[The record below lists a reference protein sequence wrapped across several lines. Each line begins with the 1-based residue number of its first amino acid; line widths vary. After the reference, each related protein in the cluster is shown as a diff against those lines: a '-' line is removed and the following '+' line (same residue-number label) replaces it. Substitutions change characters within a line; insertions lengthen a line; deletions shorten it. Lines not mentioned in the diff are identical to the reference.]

1 MSNNMSD
8 IFSCIINL
16 FINGFKKEE
25 LASNEKELVSND
37 PAINRFISRFHPNV
51 DVTIK
56 NVIENSNMKM
66 RNTFHKLSKNKTIV
80 QLYHCT
86 DPYNYKERTAS
97 IFKNGFYIGSSCN
110 KGYGIYLASHSNYAY
125 NWRGRNHV
133 LICDVIVEEEHV
145 SKYYSEIY
153 SHKNNWEYVVSKIE
167 LVFPRYLVEFSA
179 SNFNSKENIWTNALC
194 PTCPEHKRTKDKCFH
209 RCDCK
214 QYPTADPEDIIC

>member
-66 RNTFHKLSKNKTIV
+66 RNTFHKLSKNKKV
-80 QLYHCT
+80 KCGDEDL
-86 DPYNYKERTAS
+86 
-97 IFKNGFYIGSSCN
+97 
-110 KGYGIYLASHSNYAY
+110 
-125 NWRGRNHV
+125 
-133 LICDVIVEEEHV
+133 
-145 SKYYSEIY
+145 
-153 SHKNNWEYVVSKIE
+153 E
-167 LVFPRYLVEFSA
+167 LLL
-179 SNFNSKENIWTNALC
+179 K
-194 PTCPEHKRTKDKCFH
+194 
-209 RCDCK
+209 
-214 QYPTADPEDIIC
+214 